1 LAGDRAASDD
11 RAVSEEIPSG
21 GECRPEARGAGKAF
35 GRARLALL
43 VCQVVL
49 TLHLGLTFRV
59 ARAADGARTVLIRDA
74 TIHTMAAAGTLEHSD
89 ILVKD
94 GKIEAIGHGISA
106 SGVAEVIDAAGRPV
120 TPGLFGGLG
129 HLGIEEIGIEPTVDD
144 YSLKLGALRP
154 EFDVT
159 PAFNPDSIV
168 LGVGRLGGVTFAMLA
183 PSAEAGGKGASGTII
198 AGQGSVA
205 RLNGTVV
212 PEAHALF
219 VDVGG
224 DASALSGGS
233 RAAQFMLLRQAFT
246 EVRSPKSFLQG
257 DIRVLTPG
265 GRQALQTYMDGG
277 APIVFDV
284 DRASDIRQVIAFA
297 QKEKLRV
304 VIKGGTE
311 AWRGGPELA
320 AARMPV
326 VLNPL
331 DDLPISFDAV
341 GATLENAARLNEAG
355 VMSAF
360 SFDDPAPHNFR
371 RLRQAAGIAVA
382 HGLPW
387 DVALA
392 ALTRNPAEIFGVG
405 ATNGSLERGR
415 AADLVLWSGDPLEVT
430 TLADRV
436 LIQGQMQAMRSRQT
450 QLRDRYLQK
459 LRANAAR

>member
-1 LAGDRAASDD
+1 LIHDA
-11 RAVSEEIPSG
+11 
-21 GECRPEARGAGKAF
+21 
-35 GRARLALL
+35 
-43 VCQVVL
+43 
-49 TLHLGLTFRV
+49 TLH
-59 ARAADGARTVLIRDA
+59 
-74 TIHTMAAAGTLEHSD
+74 TMSSAGTLEHSD
-89 ILVKD
+89 LLIQD
-94 GKIEAIGHGISA
+94 GKIAAVGPGISA
-106 SGVAEVIDAAGRPV
+106 PAGAEVIDAAGRPV

-129 HLGIEEIGIEPTVDD
+129 RLGIEEIGIEPTVDD
-144 YSLKLGALRP
+144 YSLKLGAMRP

-205 RLNGTVV
+205 RLDGAVV
-212 PEAHALF
+212 PTAHALF

-233 RAAQFMLLRQAFT
+233 RAAQFMLLQQAFT

-257 DIRVLTPG
+257 DLRVLTPG
-265 GRQALQTYMDGG
+265 GRRALQTYMDGS

-297 QKEKLRV
+297 QREKLRV
-304 VIKGGTE
+304 VIKGGAE
-311 AWRGGPELA
+311 AWRVGPELA
-320 AARMPV
+320 AANVPV

-331 DDLPISFDAV
+331 DDLPLSFDAV
-341 GATLENAARLNEAG
+341 GATLENAARLNQAG
-355 VMSAF
+355 VKIAF
-360 SFDDPAPHNFR
+360 SLDDPEPHNIR
-371 RLRQAAGIAVA
+371 KVRQAAGIAVA
-382 HGLPW
+382 HGLPPA
-387 DVALA
+387 VALA

-415 AADLVLWSGDPLEVT
+415 PADLVLWSGDPLEVS

-436 LIQGQMQAMRSRQT
+436 FIQGQAQVMRSRQT

>member
-1 LAGDRAASDD
+1 MKSLLTMLAG
-11 RAVSEEIPSG
+11 
-21 GECRPEARGAGKAF
+21 
-35 GRARLALL
+35 LALASGL
-43 VCQVVL
+43 QAVAAPAVL
-49 TLHLGLTFRV
+49 IHDATLH
-59 ARAADGARTVLIRDA
+59 
-74 TIHTMAAAGTLEHSD
+74 TMSSAGTLEHSD
-89 ILVKD
+89 LLIQD
-94 GKIEAIGHGISA
+94 GKIAAVGPGISA
-106 SGVAEVIDAAGRPV
+106 PAGAEVIDAAGRPV

-129 HLGIEEIGIEPTVDD
+129 RLGIEEIGIEPTVDD
-144 YSLKLGALRP
+144 YSLKLGAMRP

-205 RLNGTVV
+205 RLDGAVV
-212 PEAHALF
+212 PTAHALF

-233 RAAQFMLLRQAFT
+233 RAAQFMLLQQAFT

-257 DIRVLTPG
+257 DLRVLTPG
-265 GRQALQTYMDGG
+265 GRRALQTYMDGS

-297 QKEKLRV
+297 QREKLRV
-304 VIKGGTE
+304 VIKGGAE
-311 AWRGGPELA
+311 AWRVGPELA
-320 AARMPV
+320 AANVPV

-331 DDLPISFDAV
+331 DDLPLSFDAV
-341 GATLENAARLNEAG
+341 GATLENAARLNQAG
-355 VMSAF
+355 VKIAF
-360 SFDDPAPHNFR
+360 SLDDPEPHNIR
-371 RLRQAAGIAVA
+371 KVRQAAGIAVA
-382 HGLPW
+382 HGLPPA
-387 DVALA
+387 VALA

-405 ATNGSLERGR
+405 ATNGSLGRGR
-415 AADLVLWSGDPLEVT
+415 PADLVLWSGDPLEVS

-436 LIQGQMQAMRSRQT
+436 FIQGQAQVMRSRQT

>member
-1 LAGDRAASDD
+1 M
-11 RAVSEEIPSG
+11 
-21 GECRPEARGAGKAF
+21 KAF
-35 GRARLALL
+35 LSVL
-43 VCQVVL
+43 VSLVL
-49 TLHLGLTFRV
+49 TSGLQ
-59 ARAADGARTVLIRDA
+59 AAPAVLIRDA
-74 TIHTMAAAGTLEHSD
+74 TIHTMSSAGTLEHSD
-89 ILVKD
+89 LLIQD
-94 GKIEAIGHGISA
+94 GKIAEMGHGINA
-106 SGVAEVIDAAGRPV
+106 PAGAEVIDAAGRPV

-129 HLGIEEIGIEPTVDD
+129 RLGIEEIGIEPTVDD
-144 YSLKLGALRP
+144 YSLKLGAMRP

-159 PAFNPDSIV
+159 AAFNPDSVV

-183 PSAEAGGKGASGTII
+183 PSAEAGGKGAAGTII

-212 PEAHALF
+212 PMAHALF
-219 VDVGG
+219 IDIGG
-224 DASALSGGS
+224 DASTLSGGS
-233 RAAQFMLLRQAFT
+233 RAAQFMLLQQAFT

-265 GRQALQTYMDGG
+265 GRQALQSYMDGS
-277 APIVFDV
+277 APMVFDV

-304 VIKGGTE
+304 VVKGGTE
-311 AWRGGPELA
+311 AWRVGPELA
-320 AARMPV
+320 AAKIPV

-331 DDLPISFDAV
+331 DDLPQSFDAV
-341 GATLENAARLNEAG
+341 GATLENAARLNKAG
-355 VMSAF
+355 VKIAF
-360 SFDDPAPHNFR
+360 SLDDPEPHNIR
-371 RLRQAAGIAVA
+371 KVRQTAGIAVA
-382 HGLPW
+382 HGLPA

-415 AADLVLWSGDPLEVT
+415 PADLVLWSGDPLEVS

-436 LIQGQMQAMRSRQT
+436 FIQGQAQVMRSRQT
-450 QLRDRYLQK
+450 ELRDRYLQK